1 MNDCFFVNIYINDRL
16 GISSLNLKCVV
27 RYVMI
32 LVVDPNNG
40 QINDGNIRDL

>member
-1 MNDCFFVNIYINDRL
+1 M
-16 GISSLNLKCVV
+16 NLKCVV